1 MIAKKMKVEHI
12 VIGGGVAGAYISETL
27 NREKKDFLLLE
38 ASEKLG
44 GRHLTVKDK
53 SDKVMYEAGAWR
65 VHSSHTRM
73 IQLCERLQLTL
84 VPFEKQHSGE
94 KYDGIDGLT
103 KFDSLIL
110 KNDGNIEQALHD
122 ELKTGYQGTY
132 DTPSNSHPYSVN
144 TKSGE
149 YFIIK
154 EGQQEIVDRLVIN
167 IPEEKIKLAHSVQ
180 NIKKEKDGY
189 RLTIAKRTDRG
200 PVEYMEIE
208 TKFLF
213 CCIAQYDAW
222 KWEVSQKYLKPLLN
236 SVKPLSLNHIYATSK
251 DVGIVQRANIP
262 ASALAQ
268 VIPSTHDR
276 KWFQVSYSA
285 GRVANFWYNYKL
297 RYGKSGLKKLVEKY
311 FLDQKLDKVESYYW
325 THAYHLWRVTP
336 YFEIEKVVKNSI
348 CPNPVKLPN
357 LWWAGECFSSYQG
370 WSEGALE
377 TAEMAL
383 EMRHDYLP
391 FYKKIDIPVKEW
403 MLFDGRILDVK
414 RWKNVHPGSK
424 GAIVGHLGEDISDLF
439 RFIKHSELSWAT
451 LFSLQIGSL
460 L

>member
-1 MIAKKMKVEHI
+1 MRVEHV

-27 NREKKDFLLLE
+27 HREGKDFLLLE

-44 GRHLTVKDK
+44 GRHLTIKDK
-53 SDKVMYEAGAWR
+53 CDKVMYEAGAWR

-73 IQLCERLQLTL
+73 IKLCKRLHLTL
-84 VPFEKQHSGE
+84 IPFEKQSSEE

-103 KFDSLIL
+103 KFDSLVV
-110 KNDGNIEQALHD
+110 KNDGNIEAALHK

-144 TKSGE
+144 TREGE

-154 EGQQEIVDRLVIN
+154 EGQEEIVSRLVMD
-167 IPEEKIKLAHSVQ
+167 IPEKKIKLAHSVQ
-180 NIKKEKDGY
+180 DIKKEKEGY
-189 RLTIAKRTDRG
+189 SLKIAKRVNRG
-200 PVEYMEIE
+200 SVEYTDIQCRY
-208 TKFLF
+208 LF
-213 CCIAQYDAW
+213 CCIAQSDAW
-222 KWEVSQKYLKPLLN
+222 PWEISQKYLYPLLN

-251 DVGIVQRANIP
+251 NVEIVERANIP
-262 ASALAQ
+262 SSALAQ
-268 VIPSTHDR
+268 VIPPTHDK

-297 RYGKSGLKKLVEKY
+297 RYGKSGLKKLVESY

-325 THAYHLWRVTP
+325 SHAYHLWRVTP

-383 EMRHDYLP
+383 EMRSDYLP
-391 FYKKIDIPVKEW
+391 LYKKIDIPVKEY
-403 MLFDGRILDVK
+403 MIFDGKIVDVK

-424 GAIVGHLGEDISDLF
+424 GAIVGHLGEDISELF
-439 RFIKHSELSWAT
+439 RYIRHSELSWAA
-451 LFSLQIGSL
+451 LFSLQIGTL
-460 L
+460 TL